1 MLGAS
6 ELPLRQGAGGTL
18 YRLTAVPSAMGPC
31 GGRPGLK
38 ARWFPDCL
46 MGSDLFLYRLS
57 R

>member
-31 GGRPGLK
+31 GGRPGSK
-38 ARWFPDCL
+38 ARWFL
-46 MGSDLFLYRLS
+46 R